1 MNKARV
7 QDHWAYESPGL
18 VLIDDQK
25 RFLGTHPYQ
34 RLCAGSNHWVDR
46 NWLDI
51 PPIDADGSDQDSR
64 AHKKDEVRKK
74 RAIEAL
80 VFGCLELSPS
90 AVPILYREISKSIR
104 NKVTP
109 QMSTCKR
116 QAAEECVFILGVA
129 LLASRFLLL
138 SCEQTTIISLTVHHS
153 HVARRHLLPI
163 QRPFEPKLSGHKV
176 PRFPRVVRC
185 HIFSCASPG
194 RTENRASVSPVPVP

>member
-1 MNKARV
+1 MALFDGRANEPKRKHVEEIMNKARV

-51 PPIDADGSDQDSR
+51 PPVDADGSDQDSR

-90 AVPILYREISKSIR
+90 AVPILCREISKSI
-104 NKVTP
+104 
-109 QMSTCKR
+109 
-116 QAAEECVFILGVA
+116 
-129 LLASRFLLL
+129 
-138 SCEQTTIISLTVHHS
+138 
-153 HVARRHLLPI
+153 
-163 QRPFEPKLSGHKV
+163 
-176 PRFPRVVRC
+176 
-185 HIFSCASPG
+185 
-194 RTENRASVSPVPVP
+194 